1 MNINTQ
7 KKFSDYFGKTI
18 NYIEEL
24 LLPPC
29 NIDPKRLDGGNA
41 LIRIIAISCVLLLH
55 HYSYLKPWISEAKL
69 VSSFTYCCFWAIP
82 AFVCISGKQLPIQI
96 PYPIFY
102 RKKVYR
108 ILIPT
113 IFWSIIFS
121 LFVYFKSKFTL
132 KEIFESYLNCCPF
145 YHLWFMYMLC
155 GLYILAPFCSIII
168 KKVPFFYLIP
178 IGFLIMLKPN
188 IWNNPPWQYPL
199 LLSLP
204 YVFIFLIG
212 GHISRL
218 HITQRIGL
226 LSCFVALLYLLFM
239 AGIPFLNLDKTSQY
253 PFPHYLSYF
262 SQLGGIS
269 ITLSFLWLGTYFP
282 IHTKMVLFKIS
293 QLVYGVSFIHPIFIK
308 ISMKF
313 ITSESINTVSF
324 LLIFMINWFISF
336 FIVACFKKIKFLQ
349 QIV

>member
-1 MNINTQ
+1 MNIDHHT
-7 KKFSDYFGKTI
+7 KFTDYFGKTI
-18 NYIEEL
+18 HYIDL

-55 HYSYLKPWISEAKL
+55 HYSYLKPWISETKL

-96 PYPIFY
+96 PYPVFF

-113 IFWSIIFS
+113 IIWSIIFS
-121 LFVYFKSKFTL
+121 LYLFFKSKYTL
-132 KEIFESYLNCCPF
+132 KEICDSYLNCCPF

-155 GLYILAPFCSIII
+155 GLFILAPFCSILI

-188 IWNNPPWQYPL
+188 VWDNPLWHYPL

-204 YVFIFLIG
+204 YVFIFLTG

-218 HITQRIGL
+218 HLTKRIGL
-226 LSCFVALLYLLFM
+226 LSCFVALGYLLFM
-239 AGIPFLNLDKTSQY
+239 GGIPFLNIDEMSQY
-253 PFPHYLSYF
+253 PFSHYLGFF

-282 IHTKMVLFKIS
+282 IHTKVVLFKIS
-293 QLVYGVSFIHPIFIK
+293 QLVYGVNFIHPIIIK
-308 ISMKF
+308 TSMKL
-313 ITSESINTVSF
+313 IHSESINTGLF
-324 LLIFMINWFISF
+324 LLIFIINWFISF
-336 FIVACFKKIKFLQ
+336 FIITCFKKIKFLQ